1 MSEISRKAVAHG
13 AGPDR
18 KLLPLNSKRLT
29 GGYVNAIARA
39 LELPTLG
46 SVTEPRQMI
55 DSKLGDDN
63 REPLNIQVVIEEDH
77 AGVEAVSLIDVDGVF
92 LGPVPVVCAQ
102 EDLTDGGG
110 LDKQGTVEENEATDE
125 NDVSRLQ
132 RDLAVSVARNEE
144 LEVEVSSL
152 SSELERVKG
161 RVNEMW
167 KLNCAQVAGFD
178 EAIVAKDAEIERLAA
193 RVAEL
198 EAKLAVVPN
207 VGLAQPTHI
216 SPSTRHAPV
225 PASSDDGHISLST
238 RVPVEPTPTRR
249 GRAPPV
255 AQFSG
260 EDLECQL
267 DDWLPSLERASVWNG
282 WTAEEKLL
290 QLAGYLKGRSLQ
302 EYNLLRPEEKESF
315 EGAVEA
321 LRSRLDPGSTAV
333 AAQYFRHA
341 MQRDSES
348 VADFI

>member
-13 AGPDR
+13 AGLDR
-18 KLLPLNSKRLT
+18 RLLPLNSKRLT
-29 GGYVNAIARA
+29 RGYVNAIARA
-39 LELPTLG
+39 LELPTQG
-46 SVTEPRQMI
+46 SVTETRQMI
-55 DSKLGDDN
+55 DGKLGDDN

-77 AGVEAVSLIDVDGVF
+77 AGVEAVSLIDADGVF

-144 LEVEVSSL
+144 LEAEVSSL

-178 EAIVAKDAEIERLAA
+178 EAIVAKDAEIERWAT

-225 PASSDDGHISLST
+225 PVSSDDGHFSLST
-238 RVPVEPTPTRR
+238 RDPGEPTPTRR

-260 EDLECQL
+260 EDL
-267 DDWLPSLERASVWNG
+267 
-282 WTAEEKLL
+282 
-290 QLAGYLKGRSLQ
+290 
-302 EYNLLRPEEKESF
+302 RPF
-315 EGAVEA
+315 Y
-321 LRSRLDPGSTAV
+321 T
-333 AAQYFRHA
+333 
-341 MQRDSES
+341 
-348 VADFI
+348 